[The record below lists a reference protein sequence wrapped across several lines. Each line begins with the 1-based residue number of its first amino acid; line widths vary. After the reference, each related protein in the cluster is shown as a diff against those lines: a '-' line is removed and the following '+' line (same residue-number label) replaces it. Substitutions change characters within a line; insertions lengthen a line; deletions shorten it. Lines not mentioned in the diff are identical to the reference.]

1 MVLMVQMEAAMQPS
15 AASSAKG
22 STALAFRIEENM
34 LDIVG
39 DENVDLIKRQRMMR
53 WDKCKRKYVQTTV
66 GDELS
71 GESKTKRTRLESG
84 QTLGNNICILSL
96 HK

>member
-1 MVLMVQMEAAMQPS
+1 
-15 AASSAKG
+15 
-22 STALAFRIEENM
+22 M

-39 DENVDLIKRQRMMR
+39 DENVNLINRQRMMR
-53 WDKCKRKYVQTTV
+53 WDKSKQKYVQTTV

-84 QTLGNNICILSL
+84 QLVSRKQAQIVP
-96 HK
+96 